1 MFQILQQRPPA
12 LDIRAGSVAQQLIL
26 KDGLHAAQVDVIP
39 GAAGGP
45 KGLGLQGLDRAIFTE
60 FLPQSPQRRTLIGAS
75 IGSWRF
81 ASILA
86 WGAQAGTERLAELY
100 THLDFPAKAK
110 RTEVSQICAQM
121 LRDLLADQAARL
133 VDHPDYHLTIISV
146 KARHLFQSDQNLAL
160 LTSIAGIVGSNAIAR
175 KHCQHFMQ
183 RVISQPAHVKQFQLP
198 PDEFNTHYQNLNHDN
213 VHAWLMASAS
223 IPGVMNA
230 VRDIPHAPQG
240 SYRDGGLIDYHLDL
254 DFQSQGIVLYP
265 HFTDHIV
272 PGWFDKMWKSR
283 QANSST
289 QARTLLLSPS
299 AEYLQQLP
307 LGRLPDRKDF
317 TQKGLSPQKR
327 IQLWKQC
334 IAESQRLGD
343 EFLELQAK
351 QGFAERLQAL

>member
-1 MFQILQQRPPA
+1 MFQILQKRPPA
-12 LDIRAGSVAQQLIL
+12 LSIKAGSIATRLIQQQ
-26 KDGLHAAQVDVIP
+26 GLHAAQVDVIP

-86 WGAQAGTERLAELY
+86 WGAQEGTERLAELY

-110 RTEVSQICAQM
+110 RQQVSQICAEM
-121 LRDLLADQAARL
+121 LNHLLSDRAERL
-133 VDHPDYHLTIISV
+133 IDHPDYHLTIISA
-146 KARHLFQSDQNLAL
+146 KARHLFQSDKNLAL
-160 LTSIAGIVGSNAIAR
+160 LTAIAGIVGSNAIAR

-183 RVISQPAHVKQFQLP
+183 RVISQPAHATQFHLP
-198 PDEFNTHYQNLNHDN
+198 PDDFATHYQHLNRDN
-213 VHAWLMASAS
+213 IHAWLMASAS

-230 VRDIPHAPQG
+230 VRDIPHAPEG

-272 PGWFDKMWKSR
+272 PGWFDKIWTSR
-283 QANSST
+283 YANSDT
-289 QARTLLLSPS
+289 QSRTLLLSPS
-299 AEYLQQLP
+299 VEYLQQLP

-317 TQKGLSPQKR
+317 TEKGLSRQKR
-327 IQLWKQC
+327 IQLWQQC
-334 IAESQRLGD
+334 IAESQRMGD
-343 EFLELQAK
+343 EFLQLQAK
-351 QGFAERLQAL
+351 QNFAERLQAL